1 MRSAGGDLSH
11 VSQAHAAYLD
21 ATRRLLMEHMV
32 DSTLSRFAA
41 QQQQQRRNVIV
52 NNSSSKSSADESE
65 FGAAS
70 STADCATEISII
82 NQNSRAHSPLPPSQ
96 QQQPQPSD
104 PLPLLHHPSLFS
116 NFLVYFAGAAGSQA
130 ASSSQRSKSR
140 RRRPCCRHHRH
151 HKKNKVCLV
160 TVCSLLLV
168 LGVVRAIKVPQK
180 EGFESLAQKVL
191 NTPAL

>member
-82 NQNSRAHSPLPPSQ
+82 NQNSRAHSPSPPSQ
-96 QQQPQPSD
+96 QQQPNHPTLYPCCIIRASSPTSWSISRGPPEPRP
-104 PLPLLHHPSLFS
+104 PLPRG
-116 NFLVYFAGAAGSQA
+116 GAS
-130 ASSSQRSKSR
+130 
-140 RRRPCCRHHRH
+140 P
-151 HKKNKVCLV
+151 VD
-160 TVCSLLLV
+160 
-168 LGVVRAIKVPQK
+168 VVRVAGTTDTTKKIKFVWLPFVPCFWFWGLLGLSRFHK
-180 EGFESLAQKVL
+180 RRVL
-191 NTPAL
+191 SPSRKRS

>member
-41 QQQQQRRNVIV
+41 QQPQQRRNVIV

-82 NQNSRAHSPLPPSQ
+82 NQNSRAHSPSPPSQ

-116 NFLVYFAGAAGSQA
+116 NFLVYFPGRLFLAVEQVPST
-130 ASSSQRSKSR
+130 SS
-140 RRRPCCRHHRH
+140 
-151 HKKNKVCLV
+151 
-160 TVCSLLLV
+160 V
-168 LGVVRAIKVPQK
+168 LQPPPTPQK
-180 EGFESLAQKVL
+180 KESLFGYRL
-191 NTPAL
+191 FPAFVFWGC